1 MYIIEK
7 YANRENSLVDKS
19 QYGLL
24 KYIII
29 VGIFVSSIIVLLV
42 FQLNSNT
49 ESTSRIETKN
59 IDPEKICVD
68 LFDMGFSSMQ
78 ECIDFVNGM
87 LIKINDYSQSLDCK
101 DHQLLF
107 DKLRIECP

>member
-1 MYIIEK
+1 M
-7 YANRENSLVDKS
+7 
-19 QYGLL
+19 
-24 KYIII
+24 II
-29 VGIFVSSIIVLLV
+29 VGIFVSAIIIFLVL
-42 FQLNSNT
+42 QLNSNT
-49 ESTSRIETKN
+49 ESSSNIEIEN

-87 LIKINDYSQSLDCK
+87 LIKINDYSDSIDCE

-107 DKLRIECP
+107 DKLSIECT